1 MLKINPKITSDII
14 EEAYKSIKNLG
25 LLKLEDMNAAFHK
38 YLIEGVPVSYRANG
52 EQSTF
57 TVHLIDFENPQLNDF
72 KVINQYTIIEY
83 KNKRPDV
90 LIFINGIPMVLF
102 ELKNMVNADT
112 TVEDAYKQIK
122 NYQLDIP
129 TLFYYNA
136 FNVISDGLDT
146 RAGTITSDF
155 TRYMTWKSENG
166 ERPEESGVNYFTTL
180 INGVFPKERILDI
193 ICNFIVVQDSKGKT
207 MKIMA
212 GYHQYFAVRRAVERT
227 KKSIEENSRK
237 VGVVWHTQ
245 GSGKSLSMVFY
256 TGCIVSDP
264 QFHNP
269 TIVVLTDR
277 NDLDNQLFGTFCASS
292 KLLLRQTPKQA
303 QNRENLKEL
312 LRVNAG
318 GIIFTTIQKFKE
330 SSEILS
336 ERSNIIFMAD
346 EAHRSQYGL
355 DGKLDRNTG
364 EWKYGMAKY
373 MRDSLPN
380 ATFIGFT
387 GTPIDFDDKST
398 VEVFGDYIDIYDMT
412 QAVEDGAT
420 VPIYYENRTAK
431 LKLNADLLKKIDAEY
446 DKLEAE
452 ASEIAI
458 EKSKSDLSS
467 IEAIIGSKERLG
479 MLADDIIGH
488 YEDRQYVLTGKA
500 MIVCMTRRIAINLYK
515 IILEKRPEWK
525 NKIKVVNASKNELAT
540 LINKVMTVTYWS
552 IGKYIVEFEQ
562 DGNAKAAYGK
572 NLLSTIS
579 KELTLRLGKG
589 YSRPNLNNMRKFY
602 LKYSNCQTVSDKL
615 SWSHICELIK
625 IDDEL
630 ERSFYEKECVV
641 ENWNVRTLRRQ
652 MDSALFLRLAS
663 SRDKEGILKLAPNG
677 IECQSPEDIVK
688 STYTLEFLDIPEQ
701 EKYSVNDLEQKIIDN
716 LQKFLLELGK
726 GFTFVKRQYPLTIN
740 NVHYHVDLVFYHRIL
755 KCFVLIDLKKNS
767 VQHEDIGQMNMY
779 MGYFAIEEN
788 MPDDNP
794 PIGIILS
801 KNKDELLVEY
811 ATYGMDSN
819 LFVSKYELYLP
830 NRKELEKLVKDILDD
845 EEN

>member
-1 MLKINPKITSDII
+1 MGELVKNSGFEKMISDI
-14 EEAYKSIKNLG
+14 EAL
-25 LLKLEDMNAAFHK
+25 
-38 YLIEGVPVSYRANG
+38 
-52 EQSTF
+52 
-57 TVHLIDFENPQLNDF
+57 
-72 KVINQYTIIEY
+72 
-83 KNKRPDV
+83 
-90 LIFINGIPMVLF
+90 
-102 ELKNMVNADT
+102 VNT
-112 TVEDAYKQIK
+112 
-122 NYQLDIP
+122 
-129 TLFYYNA
+129 
-136 FNVISDGLDT
+136 
-146 RAGTITSDF
+146 
-155 TRYMTWKSENG
+155 
-166 ERPEESGVNYFTTL
+166 
-180 INGVFPKERILDI
+180 
-193 ICNFIVVQDSKGKT
+193 
-207 MKIMA
+207 
-212 GYHQYFAVRRAVERT
+212 
-227 KKSIEENSRK
+227 
-237 VGVVWHTQ
+237 
-245 GSGKSLSMVFY
+245 
-256 TGCIVSDP
+256 
-264 QFHNP
+264 
-269 TIVVLTDR
+269 
-277 NDLDNQLFGTFCASS
+277 
-292 KLLLRQTPKQA
+292 
-303 QNRENLKEL
+303 
-312 LRVNAG
+312 
-318 GIIFTTIQKFKE
+318 
-330 SSEILS
+330 
-336 ERSNIIFMAD
+336 
-346 EAHRSQYGL
+346 
-355 DGKLDRNTG
+355 
-364 EWKYGMAKY
+364 
-373 MRDSLPN
+373 
-380 ATFIGFT
+380 
-387 GTPIDFDDKST
+387 
-398 VEVFGDYIDIYDMT
+398 
-412 QAVEDGAT
+412 
-420 VPIYYENRTAK
+420 
-431 LKLNADLLKKIDAEY
+431 
-446 DKLEAE
+446 
-452 ASEIAI
+452 
-458 EKSKSDLSS
+458 
-467 IEAIIGSKERLG
+467 
-479 MLADDIIGH
+479 
-488 YEDRQYVLTGKA
+488 
-500 MIVCMTRRIAINLYK
+500 
-515 IILEKRPEWK
+515 
-525 NKIKVVNASKNELAT
+525 SKNELT
-540 LINKVMTVTYWS
+540 TSINKVMTVTYWS

-562 DGNAKAAYGK
+562 DGNAKAEYGK

-663 SRDKEGILKLAPNG
+663 SRDKEGILKLAQNG

-701 EKYSVNDLEQKIIDN
+701 EKYSENDLEQKIIDN

>member
-1 MLKINPKITSDII
+1 MDELVKNSGFEKMISDI
-14 EEAYKSIKNLG
+14 EAL
-25 LLKLEDMNAAFHK
+25 
-38 YLIEGVPVSYRANG
+38 
-52 EQSTF
+52 
-57 TVHLIDFENPQLNDF
+57 
-72 KVINQYTIIEY
+72 
-83 KNKRPDV
+83 
-90 LIFINGIPMVLF
+90 
-102 ELKNMVNADT
+102 VNT
-112 TVEDAYKQIK
+112 
-122 NYQLDIP
+122 
-129 TLFYYNA
+129 
-136 FNVISDGLDT
+136 
-146 RAGTITSDF
+146 
-155 TRYMTWKSENG
+155 
-166 ERPEESGVNYFTTL
+166 
-180 INGVFPKERILDI
+180 
-193 ICNFIVVQDSKGKT
+193 
-207 MKIMA
+207 
-212 GYHQYFAVRRAVERT
+212 
-227 KKSIEENSRK
+227 
-237 VGVVWHTQ
+237 
-245 GSGKSLSMVFY
+245 
-256 TGCIVSDP
+256 
-264 QFHNP
+264 
-269 TIVVLTDR
+269 
-277 NDLDNQLFGTFCASS
+277 
-292 KLLLRQTPKQA
+292 
-303 QNRENLKEL
+303 
-312 LRVNAG
+312 
-318 GIIFTTIQKFKE
+318 
-330 SSEILS
+330 
-336 ERSNIIFMAD
+336 
-346 EAHRSQYGL
+346 
-355 DGKLDRNTG
+355 
-364 EWKYGMAKY
+364 
-373 MRDSLPN
+373 
-380 ATFIGFT
+380 
-387 GTPIDFDDKST
+387 
-398 VEVFGDYIDIYDMT
+398 
-412 QAVEDGAT
+412 
-420 VPIYYENRTAK
+420 
-431 LKLNADLLKKIDAEY
+431 
-446 DKLEAE
+446 
-452 ASEIAI
+452 
-458 EKSKSDLSS
+458 
-467 IEAIIGSKERLG
+467 
-479 MLADDIIGH
+479 
-488 YEDRQYVLTGKA
+488 
-500 MIVCMTRRIAINLYK
+500 
-515 IILEKRPEWK
+515 
-525 NKIKVVNASKNELAT
+525 SKNELAT
-540 LINKVMTVTYWS
+540 SINKVMTVTYWS

-562 DGNAKAAYGK
+562 DGNAKAEYGK

-663 SRDKEGILKLAPNG
+663 SRDKEGILKLAQNG

-701 EKYSVNDLEQKIIDN
+701 EKYSENDLEQKIIDN